1 MSGCRRAMPGTPRLF
16 TRLGS
21 VSPVGDGFK
30 AHVQYRDDQH
40 AWVNIRGPQRNT
52 KERADKDLAR
62 MREAALKGGDRQEG
76 FELMNAEARILRAE
90 ADYEADIQV
99 AMLHRAQSAKAH
111 YEDEDNEYDNC
122 SDYEYDDWLEEEAKK
137 GPDKE
142 TPVATPLSQ
151 RVPVNSP
158 IEATAAL
165 FEFRPGKQTVE
176 DLKYLLDA
184 KADPNSPT
192 PDERI
197 RIFANVMAFA
207 NEQQVGPMRE
217 ALLQAGM
224 HETDADR
231 ARWKTRQRCDIFD
244 FERRQVAHCCKTMC

>member
-1 MSGCRRAMPGTPRLF
+1 MPRTAKSFHDIGSFDECENGTR
-16 TRLGS
+16 
-21 VSPVGDGFK
+21 
-30 AHVQYRDDQH
+30 AHVHHRGQGGIQY
-40 AWVNIRGPQRNT
+40 NIYGPWRST
-52 KERADKDLAR
+52 KNRAGQDLAR